1 MEEPE
6 QIDVDGLILPNKP
19 LTNVELINACNM
31 LKIPIRGVFM
41 RDNLPKRA
49 KRVECGIINL
59 DDTFGSG
66 THWVCYLKDGATK
79 LYFDSFGLQPPLE
92 LQRYLGKNIKY
103 STYEIQSPEQ
113 VICGHLCLRVLNR
126 CKNDV
131 SVETFESVISELF

>member
-1 MEEPE
+1 MAQ

-19 LTNVELINACNM
+19 LTNVELINACDM

-49 KRVECGIINL
+49 KRKECGIINL
-59 DDTFGSG
+59 DDTFGRG

-92 LQRYLGKNIKY
+92 LQEYLGKRGVMY

-113 VICGHLCLRVLNR
+113 VICGHLCLHVLNQF
-126 CKNDV
+126 KNNICLE
-131 SVETFESVISELF
+131 SFEECLLNLF